1 MISQCLRI
9 YVVFCPKSF
18 GIFVQNFYL
27 DVKGKLMKF
36 AVIGFSCMGFLS
48 VSGLSAGSAADVAQL
63 IPLDKLQLS
72 PQVLKIILDPLVSR
86 LSLTRKCCFK
96 ELWRVPLK
104 SQRDRNIVLFRDRFA
119 SGTSPKQKSK
129 LPFQSW
135 GLLLLFW
142 VGFFFWKDCVTLSGG
157 MGIHQHIQTLCS
169 EKINC
174 SCTTSVL

>member
-86 LSLTRKCCFK
+86 LSLTRKRCFK

-104 SQRDRNIVLFRDRFA
+104 SQRDRNIVLFQDRFA